1 MASSRKQEK
10 RLQCEN
16 HGVTFSLSTFMYVK
30 TIHGE
35 MHVLQN
41 LGEIS

>member
-1 MASSRKQEK
+1 MASSRKQDE

-16 HGVTFSLSTFMYVK
+16 HGVTSIFMYVK

-41 LGEIS
+41 LREIS